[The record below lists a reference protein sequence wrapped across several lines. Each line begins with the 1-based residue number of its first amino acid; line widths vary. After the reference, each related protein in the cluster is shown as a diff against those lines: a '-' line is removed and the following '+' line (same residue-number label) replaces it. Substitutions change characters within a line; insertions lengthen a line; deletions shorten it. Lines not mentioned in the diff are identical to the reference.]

1 MMLLA
6 NFDIKKSGLISALL
20 LLVMSGLMAEKP
32 VQDNFLFQVL
42 RSRDADR
49 IYYEVQIDSLGHLD
63 ANNPVN
69 AYWVRYSRQQQTEP
83 LTGIQRRFGYG
94 LTFLQIEEK
103 HATFQ
108 FVSVPDRVFTLE
120 KDMLDVFRVYTLV
133 AGQKLQV
140 SHIFVQFRGGSFL
153 FPKISLVELHTID
166 PHSSRLIVERLQP

>member
-1 MMLLA
+1 
-6 NFDIKKSGLISALL
+6 
-20 LLVMSGLMAEKP
+20 
-32 VQDNFLFQVL
+32 
-42 RSRDADR
+42 
-49 IYYEVQIDSLGHLD
+49 
-63 ANNPVN
+63 
-69 AYWVRYSRQQQTEP
+69 
-83 LTGIQRRFGYG
+83 
-94 LTFLQIEEK
+94 LQIEEK